1 MSLEAVTRQRIQA
14 GSGRGIGR
22 ADRGRPLPLSV
33 GQQQMWLL
41 HQFDPTSPAYLMT
54 WAVRLSGPL
63 DTEGLRWAWER
74 VVDRHEVLRTRY
86 VADGDE
92 PTQVVDP
99 PGRFDLRVVDLTGE
113 REDRREERAVQVAA
127 WERGRPV
134 DLRTRRPLQVSL
146 IALGERSHLM
156 VVSIHHIAC
165 DDVSIRLIADEV
177 SAHYARHVGG
187 SAPPLSD
194 VDLQY
199 ADYAAWE
206 HAGRSDGRTRP
217 HLDHWR
223 RALDGVTELPL
234 PLDRPRPAQSDWR
247 GGAVDVAI
255 APGTADRVRA
265 VAAAHRASP
274 YMVLLATY
282 HAMLAHVSGSD
293 DVTVGLPVSART
305 RPELDDLVGYLVNTV
320 VVRSRQDCAGTF
332 ADLLGEV
339 REGVLDAMDHR
350 AAPFKWVVDAVRPAR
365 TSTANPLFQVA
376 FDMARDDGSPFR
388 FPGVDVTPL
397 PLAETTAAKFD
408 LTLHVEEHA
417 DGGFGARLEFATAV
431 LDEDTV
437 RTWAGH
443 WGALLTAVVAEPDEP
458 LHRLHDRV
466 GTSRPARATAVAA
479 PAAPVAVHDG
489 VADLVRRVWCEVLG
503 RDDIAD
509 GDNFFDVGG
518 DSLRAVALAGRLKE
532 AGLAVSTT
540 DIFAHQTIE
549 DLAHACAG
557 LRSGTAGP
565 APVEPFALL
574 SPQDRALLPTGVVDA
589 YPLTAMQLGMLIELR
604 ARPDLNTYQ
613 DTTSYLIRDTA
624 PFDAAALRSATQLVV
639 DRHEVL
645 RTGFDMNR
653 YSEPLQ
659 LVHGHAEIT
668 VGVANHGL
676 LGPDGWLP
684 RLRDHAARERRSP
697 MDLAHPPL
705 IRVFAH
711 TADGTRDWWL
721 TITECHPVLEGWSFH
736 SMLMEILTGYRAIRA
751 GHTPLEQAPVAVR
764 YADYVAAEAA
774 ARVSEEDRAFWRAA
788 VSGRADAVPP
798 EAWRD
803 DPGAPRERYQH
814 LVNFR
819 DLEDDLRRLAADTR
833 TSMKAVLLAAH
844 MKVMSMVTAREDF
857 FTGLVCDARPEVA
870 GAERVLGMYL
880 NTVPFAMPAGANTWG
895 ELVRAVYDAL
905 TGLWPH
911 RVFPLQAIQQEFAHR
926 GRLLEVFFNY
936 LDFHQVDEELV
947 DGDQTLNDNDNEFAL
962 HVFTTT
968 GVLKF
973 NTTNHCL
980 SRAAADRLAA
990 IYRTVLAE
998 MSLGPDGDA
1007 TGACLPATER
1017 ATGTTA
1023 TTPAPVT
1030 VLESFLATAAERPA
1044 APAIRKHGKEISY
1057 GQLHGRAMA
1066 AADRLRHRGTGHG
1079 DVVVLA
1085 GRLDLDAVADL
1096 LGAWLVGAAVSNGR
1110 SEPAGLPGT
1119 AWTSPSGPSLS
1130 HHALARA
1137 LAPGRGGSD
1146 SAWWCTA
1153 PWPTAPAVTELL
1165 AALHSGGVAVL
1176 ADDEPDSVPDY
1187 VTHRR
1192 IGGVPTGSAVVTGGR
1207 TATTVEVPGVPGWV
1221 AYDGFPVP
1229 GLDVRVVD
1237 TAGRQVP
1244 AGVVGALCVAGGQR
1258 TSLLARFTAT
1268 GALAAMGPAERAYR
1282 GEQPVDLY
1290 RTRELLDAHPSVVD
1304 SVVVLRDRLIG
1315 YVRTAAGVP
1324 FAADDVRRALAA
1336 RRLPRP
1342 LVPDVLVPVA
1352 SWPLTEAGELD
1363 LAAQP
1368 APPDT
1373 VDAHDDRPWDETFDE
1388 LLRGTFAASSATLTP
1403 DTPLAE
1409 AGLDSFGTV
1418 GLLVAIE
1425 QAYDITIPDDFQI
1438 LDMFRTAST
1447 LWDTVSALRARR

>member
-1 MSLEAVTRQRIQA
+1 MSLEAVSRQRIQT
-14 GSGRGIGR
+14 GGGGRGIGR

-54 WAVRLSGPL
+54 WTVRLSGPL

-86 VADGDE
+86 VAQGDE
-92 PTQVVDP
+92 PVQVVDP
-99 PGRFDLRVVDLTGE
+99 PGRFDLRVIDLTGE
-113 REDRREERAVQVAA
+113 PEDRREERAGQVAA

-134 DLRTRRPLQVSL
+134 DLHTRGPLQVSL
-146 IALGERSHLM
+146 ITLGEQSHLM
-156 VVSIHHIAC
+156 VVTIHHIAC
-165 DDVSIRLIADEV
+165 DDVSFRRIATEV
-177 SAHYARHVGG
+177 SACYARHGGG

-199 ADYAAWE
+199 RDYAAWE
-206 HAGRSDGRTRP
+206 HACRADGRLRP

-247 GGAVDVAI
+247 GGVVDIAI
-255 APGTADRVRA
+255 TAETAERVRA

-274 YMVLLATY
+274 YMVLLAAY
-282 HAMLAHVSGSD
+282 HATLAHLSGSD

-320 VVRSRQDCAGTF
+320 VVRSRQASTGTF
-332 ADLLGEV
+332 ADLLGDV

-350 AAPFKWVVDAVRPAR
+350 AAPFKWVVDAVHPAR
-365 TSTANPLFQVA
+365 TSAANPLFQVA
-376 FDMARDDGSPFR
+376 FDMEGVEESPFR
-388 FPGVDVTPL
+388 FPGVRVEQL
-397 PLAETTAAKFD
+397 ALAEATAAKFD
-408 LTLHVEEHA
+408 LTLHVEEQA

-437 RTWAGH
+437 RTWADH
-443 WGALLTAVVAEPDEP
+443 WGAVLAAAAGAPDVP
-458 LHRLHDRV
+458 LHRLHERA
-466 GTSRPARATAVAA
+466 GAPRPARATVPA
-479 PAAPVAVHDG
+479 PATPADAADDG
-489 VADLVRRVWCEVLG
+489 LVERIRLVWCEVLG
-503 RDDIAD
+503 SDDIAVW
-509 GDNFFDVGG
+509 DNFFDVGG
-518 DSLRAVALAGRLKE
+518 DSLRAVALAGRLK
-532 AGLAVSTT
+532 ADGLDVSAT

-549 DLAHACAG
+549 ELAQACAG
-557 LRSGTAGP
+557 HRADP
-565 APVEPFALL
+565 AERPAAAPFSLL
-574 SPQDRALLPTGVVDA
+574 TPADRALLPPGLADA

-624 PFDAAALRSATQLVV
+624 AFDPAALQAAVQLVV

-653 YSEPLQ
+653 YSEPVQ
-659 LVHGHAEIT
+659 LVHEHAEIT

-684 RLRDHAARERRSP
+684 RLRDYAARERRSP

-711 TADGTRDWWL
+711 TADGTREWWI
-721 TITECHPVLEGWSFH
+721 TITECHPILEGWSFH

-751 GHTPLEQAPVAVR
+751 GHTPVEQAPVAVR

-774 ARVSEEDRAFWRAA
+774 ARASDEDRAFWRAA
-788 VSGRADAVPP
+788 VTGRADAVPP
-798 EAWRD
+798 EAWRE
-803 DPGAPRERYQH
+803 DPRTPRERYQH

-819 DLEDDLRRLAADTR
+819 DIEDDLRRLAAETR

-880 NTVPFAMPAGANTWG
+880 NTVPFAMPTGARTWG

-936 LDFHQVDEELV
+936 LDFHQVDEDLV

-962 HVFTTT
+962 HVFTMT

-990 IYRTVLAE
+990 LYRTVLAE

-1007 TGACLPATER
+1007 TGPCLPRAERAVVTGAPATGER
-1017 ATGTTA
+1017 AT
-1023 TTPAPVT
+1023 
-1030 VLESFLATAAERPA
+1030 VLAAFLATAAARPG
-1044 APAIRKHGKEISY
+1044 APAIRKHGREISY
-1057 GQLHGRAMA
+1057 GQLHLRALA

-1085 GRLDLDAVADL
+1085 ERLDLDAVADL
-1096 LGAWLVGAAVSNGR
+1096 LGAWLVGAAVS
-1110 SEPAGLPGT
+1110 SEKTEAPGLPGT
-1119 AWTSPSGPSLS
+1119 AWTSPSGPALS
-1130 HHALARA
+1130 HDALAHA
-1137 LAPGRGGSD
+1137 LAPGLGGPD
-1146 SAWWCTA
+1146 SAWSCTA
-1153 PWPTAPAVTELL
+1153 PWPTARAVTDLL
-1165 AALHSGGVAVL
+1165 AALYSGGVAVL
-1176 ADDEPDSVPDY
+1176 GDDVP
-1187 VTHRR
+1187 
-1192 IGGVPTGSAVVTGGR
+1192 GSRGQA
-1207 TATTVEVPGVPGWV
+1207 AVEVPGLPGWV
-1221 AYDGFPVP
+1221 AFDGFPVP

-1244 AGVVGALCVAGGQR
+1244 SGVVGELCVAGGQR
-1258 TSLLARFTAT
+1258 TGLLARFTAT
-1268 GALAAMGPAERAYR
+1268 GALEPMGPVEHTFR

-1290 RTRELLDAHPSVVD
+1290 RTRELLDAQPSIVD

-1315 YVRTAAGVP
+1315 YVRTETGVP
-1324 FAADDVRRALAA
+1324 FSVDDVRRALAA

-1342 LVPDVLVPVA
+1342 LIPDVLVPVEN
-1352 SWPLTEAGELD
+1352 WPLAEAGTLD
-1363 LAAQP
+1363 LDALP

-1373 VDAHDDRPWDETFDE
+1373 EAAPDVRPWDQTFDD
-1388 LLRGTFAASSATLTP
+1388 LLRTTFAAASATLTP
-1403 DTPLAE
+1403 DTPLAD

-1447 LWDTVSALRARR
+1447 LWDTVSALRDAR

>member
-54 WAVRLSGPL
+54 WAVRLTGPL
-63 DTEGLRWAWER
+63 DTEALRWAWER

-92 PTQVVDP
+92 PAQVVDP

-113 REDRREERAVQVAA
+113 SEERARQVAA

-134 DLRTRRPLQVSL
+134 DLRTRRPVQVSL
-146 IALGERSHLM
+146 ITFGEQSHLM

-165 DDVSIRLIADEV
+165 DDVSFLRIAAEV
-177 SAHYARHVGG
+177 SACYARHAGDG
-187 SAPPLSD
+187 TPPLSD

-206 HAGRSDGRTRP
+206 HAGRSDGRLRP

-223 RALDGVTELPL
+223 RALNGVTELPL

-247 GGAVDVAI
+247 GGAVDI
-255 APGTADRVRA
+255 DITPGTAERVRA
-265 VAAAHRASP
+265 VATEHRASP
-274 YMVLLATY
+274 YMVLLAVY
-282 HAMLAHVSGSD
+282 HAVLAHVSGSD

-320 VVRSRQDCAGTF
+320 VVRSRQTAADTF
-332 ADLLGEV
+332 ADLLGDV

-350 AAPFKWVVDAVRPAR
+350 AVPFKWVVDEVRPAR

-376 FDMARDDGSPFR
+376 FDMERVGESPFR
-388 FPGVDVTPL
+388 FPGVHVTPL
-397 PLAETTAAKFD
+397 ALADTTAAKFD
-408 LTLHVEEHA
+408 LTLHVEERA
-417 DGGFGARLEFATAV
+417 DGGLGARLEFATAV

-443 WGALLTAVVAEPDEP
+443 WGALLAAAVDDPDAP
-458 LHRLHDRV
+458 LHHLHQRA
-466 GTSRPARATAVAA
+466 GAPRRARTAAVAAA
-479 PAAPVAVHDG
+479 PAAPVDVQDG
-489 VADLVRRVWCEVLG
+489 LTDLVQRVWCEVLG
-503 RDDIAD
+503 SDDIAVW
-509 GDNFFDVGG
+509 DNFFDVGG
-518 DSLRAVALAGRLKE
+518 DSLRAVALAGRLKA
-532 AGLAVSTT
+532 AGLDVSTT
-540 DIFAHQTIE
+540 DIFANQTIE
-549 DLAHACAG
+549 ELAQACAG
-557 LRSGTAGP
+557 KRAGAVETTAV
-565 APVEPFALL
+565 APFALL
-574 SPQDRALLPTGVVDA
+574 TPQDRALLPGGLVDA

-624 PFDAAALRSATQLVV
+624 PFDAAALRDAVQRVV

-659 LVHGHAEIT
+659 LVHEHAEIT
-668 VGVANHGL
+668 VGVANHGV

-684 RLRDHAARERRSP
+684 RLRDYAARERRSP

-711 TADGTRDWWL
+711 TADGTPEWWI
-721 TITECHPVLEGWSFH
+721 TITECHPILEGWSFH
-736 SMLMEILTGYRAIRA
+736 SMLMEILTGYRALRA
-751 GHTPLEQAPVAVR
+751 GHTPLDPAPVAVR

-774 ARVSEEDRAFWRAA
+774 ARASDEDRAFWRSV

-803 DPGAPRERYQH
+803 DPRTPRERYQH

-819 DLEDDLRRLAADTR
+819 DIEDDLRRLAADTR

-880 NTVPFAMPAGANTWG
+880 NTVPFAMPSGARTWG

-936 LDFHQVDEELV
+936 LDFHQVDTDLV

-962 HVFTTT
+962 HVFTMT

-990 IYRTVLAE
+990 LYRTVLAE

-1007 TGACLPATER
+1007 TAPCLPPAER
-1017 ATGTTA
+1017 AAVTGA
-1023 TTPAPVT
+1023 TTGGDPVT
-1030 VLESFLATAAERPA
+1030 VVEAFLATAAERPG
-1044 APAIRKHGKEISY
+1044 APAIRKHGREISY
-1057 GQLHGRAMA
+1057 GQLHVRATA

-1085 GRLDLDAVADL
+1085 ERLDLDAVEDL
-1096 LGAWLVGAAVSNGR
+1096 LGAWLVGAAVSTEKTA
-1110 SEPAGLPGT
+1110 SPGLPGR
-1119 AWTSPSGPSLS
+1119 AWTSPAGPALS
-1130 HHALARA
+1130 HHELACA
-1137 LAPGRGGSD
+1137 LAPGRGGPD
-1146 SAWWCTA
+1146 SAWSCTA
-1153 PWPTAPAVTELL
+1153 PWPTARAVTELL
-1165 AALHSGGVAVL
+1165 AALYSGGVAVL
-1176 ADDEPDSVPDY
+1176 GDDTPDS
-1187 VTHRR
+1187 H
-1192 IGGVPTGSAVVTGGR
+1192 GQAG
-1207 TATTVEVPGVPGWV
+1207 VEVPGLPGWV
-1221 AYDGFPVP
+1221 AFDGFPVP

-1244 AGVVGALCVAGGQR
+1244 AGVVGELCVAGGQR
-1258 TSLLARFTAT
+1258 TGLLARFTAA
-1268 GALAAMGPAERAYR
+1268 GALVPMGPVERTFR

-1290 RTRELLDAHPSVVD
+1290 RTRELLDAQPSIVD

-1315 YVRTAAGVP
+1315 YVRTATDVP
-1324 FAADDVRRALAA
+1324 FDADDVRRALAA

-1342 LVPDVLVPVA
+1342 LIPDVLVPVT
-1352 SWPLTEAGELD
+1352 SWPRTEEGVLD
-1363 LAAQP
+1363 VDALP
-1368 APPDT
+1368 DPPEDT
-1373 VDAHDDRPWDETFDE
+1373 VDAPAARPWDETFDE
-1388 LLRGTFAASSATLTP
+1388 LLRTTFAASSATLTP
-1403 DTPLAE
+1403 DTPLSE

-1425 QAYDITIPDDFQI
+1425 QAYGITIPDDFQI

-1447 LWDTVSALRARR
+1447 LWDTVSALRDAR